1 MKYVPESL
9 TVIAWESASQAIILS
24 EAKAKNRR
32 IAMRHAR
39 AMLEVQRA
47 AKAWA
52 VAAVDVT
59 QAAKTCLRLERAVDR
74 LKQIEKE
81 VSRGQ

>member
-1 MKYVPESL
+1 MRYVATSDHACGRFYAAL
-9 TVIAWESASQAIILS
+9 AVDGSADSVELA
-24 EAKAKNRR
+24 E
-32 IAMRHAR
+32 RHAR

-52 VAAVDVT
+52 LPAADAT

-74 LKQIEKE
+74 LKRIEKE
-81 VSRGQ
+81 VERG

>member
-1 MKYVPESL
+1 MKYH
-9 TVIAWESASQAIILS
+9 ASWDQNGNSGPVAAVYASGECRDEEQARS
-24 EAKAKNRR
+24 
-32 IAMRHAR
+32 HAR

-52 VAAVDVT
+52 LPAADVT

-74 LKQIEKE
+74 LKRIEKE
-81 VSRGQ
+81 VERG